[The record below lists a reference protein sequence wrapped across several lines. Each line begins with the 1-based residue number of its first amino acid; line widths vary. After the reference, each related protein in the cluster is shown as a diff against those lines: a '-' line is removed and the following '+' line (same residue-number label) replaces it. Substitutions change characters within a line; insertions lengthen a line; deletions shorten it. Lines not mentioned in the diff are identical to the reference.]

1 MKEGTGWTGRTA
13 ATTSPADKDGG
24 SGAMPWIIA
33 AVCVVVAGAGA
44 AVYFLV
50 IRKKKD
56 GPDNTDGPAE
66 GDSSDMD
73 GKAE

>member
-1 MKEGTGWTGRTA
+1 MSSCKIFTYC
-13 ATTSPADKDGG
+13 KL
-24 SGAMPWIIA
+24 IIA